1 MSFSTVKYTYPFFL
15 TLIILS
21 SSNEYPKRFLQYDYY
36 GLNNEYSNSTNETNN
51 NSTSASEDPGSYLLA
66 WFFIFFF
73 MGLYMICSMKKYP
86 EISDKTDYVWKFMF
100 FANNG
105 ILVASSV
112 NIFNIKNMIID
123 SSPFALSTIVF
134 IIGCIY
140 YLKKYCE
147 TCSMGFAELYF
158 QWDKI
163 SELNKMPCFIWSL
176 VALTDP
182 CCRSDTYTVTVY
194 EDGHTESNECC
205 VRMWNCFIF
214 VIKRMAVIFTFLSF
228 YIFLVFFILFWLIAK
243 GIFILILN
251 SKIKNAKNNNPNPEV
266 PNDVNIQGNNINNIN
281 DKNGYPLSY
290 DDFIKDPNQYIGNQN
305 NIYNDKNS
313 VNTNVENQDPMKDIN
328 NKYDYNGINPNN
340 YNTINNNI
348 NNSNN
353 NNEIS
358 NVNNNDIYKK
368 DINNNDIYNNGVNN
382 INNNDI
388 YNNDIN
394 NINNNDINNI
404 NNNDI
409 HDNQGNAFPG
419 KDEVEQQMSKTVTN
433 PENQIN
439 HEVNNH
445 NINEHNEDEQQN
457 ENNNDNMNNAPP
469 PI

>member
-1 MSFSTVKYTYPFFL
+1 MSFSTVKYTYSIFL
-15 TLIILS
+15 SLIILS
-21 SSNEYPKRFLQYDYY
+21 SPNENIKRFLEYDYY
-36 GLNNEYSNSTNETNN
+36 DPNNEYSNSKNETTN
-51 NSTSASEDPGSYLLA
+51 NSASASEDPGTYLLG

-86 EISDKTDYVWKFMF
+86 QIKDKTDYVWKFMF

-140 YLKKYCE
+140 YIKKYCE
-147 TCSMGFAELYF
+147 TCSIRFAELYF

-228 YIFLVFFILFWLIAK
+228 YIFLVFFIIFWLIAK

-251 SKIKNAKNNNPNPEV
+251 SKIKNANNNNPNPEV

-313 VNTNVENQDPMKDIN
+313 VNTNAENQDPMNDIN
-328 NKYDYNGINPNN
+328 NKYDFNGINPNN
-340 YNTINNNI
+340 YNNINNNV

-358 NVNNNDIYKK
+358 NVNNNDNNKK
-368 DINNNDIYNNGVNN
+368 D

-404 NNNDI
+404 NNNEI

-419 KDEVEQQMSKTVTN
+419 KDEVEQQMSKIVTN

-439 HEVNNH
+439 HELNNQ

-469 PI
+469 PV